1 MKKHLILFLTAA
13 LMVLFV
19 SFSALNAGD
28 PVNFTIGWAS
38 LDITPDQPVLISGQ
52 FHARISEGI
61 MDPLTVTALA
71 LESGS
76 GPSSEKTIMISADLV
91 VITDGT
97 RDGSADNLRDNV
109 RRILTGSIPE
119 LRPEQVVLN
128 ATHTHSG
135 PLYNSSKDAREA
147 YGVELDAMPPVECL
161 AFLSERIA
169 MVAEHAWNNRS
180 TGGISYGQSQAVVSH
195 NRLQVD
201 FSGKSNMYGNV
212 NRPEFSHMEGFE
224 DHSVN
229 LLFTWDSKRN
239 LTGVLI
245 NLAAPSQVSE
255 HEYKLSADFWHDT
268 RVELRKRLGKDIF
281 IFAQCSASGDQS
293 PHVMVG
299 ADAEERMQQIKFPGV
314 ESGRGSLARR
324 KQIAIRISDAV
335 TSVFPY
341 MRDHIEWDPV
351 FTHHMKVI
359 KLSRRLMS
367 EEDVA
372 GALSESEQWRERYE
386 QLLLDLEKNPAIKDK
401 PRWYY
406 EISRSFRRMSWG
418 QNVSERYELEK
429 VQPLLPVEA
438 HVIRIG
444 EIVIA
449 TNPFELYLD
458 YGMRIKARSP
468 AVQTFIV
475 QLAGSGTYLPTSRSI
490 AGGAYGAVP
499 ASTLVG
505 PAGGEEFV
513 EKTLEMIN
521 NAWHGEK

>member
-1 MKKHLILFLTAA
+1 MKKYLILFLPAA
-13 LMVLFV
+13 LLVLFAG
-19 SFSALNAGD
+19 SSAGNTGA
-28 PVNFTIGWAS
+28 PVDFKVGWAS

-52 FHARISEGI
+52 FHARVSEGI

-109 RRILTGSIPE
+109 RRILMGSIPE

-135 PLYNSSKDAREA
+135 PFYSRGADAREA
-147 YGVELDAMPPVECL
+147 YGVELDAMPPAECL

-169 MVAEHAWNNRS
+169 IVAERAWNNRK
-180 TGGISYGQSQAVVSH
+180 TGGISYGQGQAVVSH

-201 FSGKSNMYGNV
+201 LSGNSNMYGNV

-229 LLFTWDSKRN
+229 LLFTWDGSRN

-281 IFAQCSASGDQS
+281 IFAQCSAAGDQS
-293 PHVMVG
+293 PHTMVG

-314 ESGRGSLARR
+314 ESGRGSPARR

-351 FTHHMKVI
+351 FSHRMEVME
-359 KLSRRLMS
+359 LSRRLMS
-367 EEDVA
+367 KEDVE

-386 QLLLDLEKNPAIKDK
+386 QLLLDLERNPAIKDK

-406 EISRSFRRMSWG
+406 EISRSFSRMSWG

-444 EIVIA
+444 DIVIA

-458 YGMRIKARSP
+458 YGLRIKARSP

-521 NAWHGEK
+521 KSWLGEK

>member
-1 MKKHLILFLTAA
+1 MKKYLILFLPAA
-13 LMVLFV
+13 LLVLLV
-19 SFSALNAGD
+19 SSSVGNARE
-28 PVNFTIGWAS
+28 PVNFKIGWAS
-38 LDITPDQPVLISGQ
+38 SDITPDQPVLISGQ
-52 FHARISEGI
+52 FHARVSEGI

-76 GPSSEKTIMISADLV
+76 GPSSQKTIMISADLIA
-91 VITDGT
+91 ITDGT

-109 RRILTGSIPE
+109 RRILKESIPE

-161 AFLSERIA
+161 KFLSQRIA
-169 MVAEHAWNNRS
+169 MVAERAWNNRS
-180 TGGISYGQSQAVVSH
+180 TGGISYGLGQAVVSH

-201 FSGKSNMYGNV
+201 LSGNSNMYGNV

-229 LLFTWDSKRN
+229 LLFTWDGSRN

-245 NLAAPSQVSE
+245 NLSAPSQVSE
-255 HEYKLSADFWHDT
+255 HEYKLSADYWHDT
-268 RVELRKRLGKDIF
+268 RKELRKRLGKDIF
-281 IFAQCSASGDQS
+281 IFAQCSAAGDQS
-293 PHVMVG
+293 PHAMVG
-299 ADAEERMQQIKFPGV
+299 ADAEERMQQIMFPGV
-314 ESGRGSLARR
+314 EIGRGSQARR

-351 FTHHMKVI
+351 FTHRMEVLE
-359 KLSRRLMS
+359 LSRRLIS
-367 EEDVA
+367 KEDVD
-372 GALSESEQWRERYE
+372 GALRESEQWRERYE
-386 QLLLDLEKNPAIKDK
+386 QLLLDLEANPAIKDK

-444 EIVIA
+444 DIVIV

-475 QLAGSGTYLPTSRSI
+475 QLAGSGTYLPTNRSI

-499 ASTLVG
+499 ASTLIG
-505 PAGGEEFV
+505 PEGGEEFV
-513 EKTLEMIN
+513 DRSLKMIN
-521 NAWHGEK
+521 NAWHEEK